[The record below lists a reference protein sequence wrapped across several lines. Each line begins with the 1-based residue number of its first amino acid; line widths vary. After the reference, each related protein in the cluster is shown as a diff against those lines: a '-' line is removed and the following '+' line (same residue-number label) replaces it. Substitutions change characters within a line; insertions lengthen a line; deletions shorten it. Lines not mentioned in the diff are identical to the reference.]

1 MGKLKRKKVISES
14 FFGMKRYGRVLRQG
28 LGSSGL
34 GWEEEGDMPVKILGK
49 GKTASETFFRRVWF
63 PFLILTL
70 TSFLVLCS
78 PPPLLPS
85 PIHPL
90 LSFSFSYPSL
100 CFYYSKK
107 KKIWGGRGRERGKG
121 GIDQNIPFGRRENKR
136 IYGVVSRVLYT
147 PGERRGTK
155 RKNEDGMGWDGVGIG
170 SSCVKGDSSVL

>member
-1 MGKLKRKKVISES
+1 MEGCWDKGWALRGWGGKRRGICPWKYWGRGRQLQKHS
-14 FFGMKRYGRVLRQG
+14 FDGFDSLFLFWRWHRSW
-28 LGSSGL
+28 SSVPL
-34 GWEEEGDMPVKILGK
+34 PLSFPPRF
-49 GKTASETFFRRVWF
+49 TPYF
-63 PFLILTL
+63 PFPFPT
-70 TSFLVLCS
+70 
-78 PPPLLPS
+78 PPFVFIIP
-85 PIHPL
+85 
-90 LSFSFSYPSL
+90 
-100 CFYYSKK
+100 KK